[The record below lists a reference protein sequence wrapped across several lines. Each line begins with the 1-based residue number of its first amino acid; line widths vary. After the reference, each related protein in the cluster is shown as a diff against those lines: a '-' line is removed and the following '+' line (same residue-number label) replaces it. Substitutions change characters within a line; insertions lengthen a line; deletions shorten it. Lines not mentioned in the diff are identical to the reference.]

1 MIRCI
6 AVDDEPLALSLLED
20 NISKLPFLELVGTCN
35 NCFEAME
42 LMQKEQTD
50 LIFIDIQMPG
60 MTGLQYISGLKERP
74 LVIFITAYSQY
85 AVDSYDLDVVDYLVK
100 PVPLDRF
107 MRACNRA
114 KELKELKEAPKS
126 LQKSQPSDHF
136 FVNSD
141 HSQVKIKF
149 DDIIWMKGY
158 GDYIKFHLKKSER
171 PLVVRMTFKELE
183 GQLPENL
190 FIRIHRSYSVA
201 INEITAIR
209 KNSIYLGDKELAV
222 GETYRDSVQNLT
234 QR

>member
-20 NISKLPFLELVGTCN
+20 NISKLPFLGLVGTCN

-50 LIFIDIQMPG
+50 LIFIAIQMPG

-114 KELKELKEAPKS
+114 KELKELKEAPNFR
-126 LQKSQPSDHF
+126 Q
-136 FVNSD
+136 
-141 HSQVKIKF
+141 
-149 DDIIWMKGY
+149 
-158 GDYIKFHLKKSER
+158 
-171 PLVVRMTFKELE
+171 T
-183 GQLPENL
+183 
-190 FIRIHRSYSVA
+190 
-201 INEITAIR
+201 
-209 KNSIYLGDKELAV
+209 
-222 GETYRDSVQNLT
+222 LT
-234 QR
+234 T